1 MSVVTQHDERNL
13 AMLENEGE
21 IVEEQP
27 EVVVVQEDPDE
38 QVRRELVEH
47 PEILEAAVERKM
59 RKFAPS
65 GLIVFVIG
73 VILIALGLFVHSADN
88 AMIGG
93 FLVGVG
99 VIVVIIGLCRFLI
112 GLIRPIVPSQ
122 L

>member
-1 MSVVTQHDERNL
+1 
-13 AMLENEGE
+13 MLENEGE
-21 IVEEQP
+21 VVEEQP
-27 EVVVVQEDPDE
+27 EEVVVQIDPEE
-38 QVRRELVEH
+38 QAKKDFVEH

-65 GLIVFVIG
+65 GLVVFLIG
-73 VILIALGLFVHSADN
+73 VLVIALGLFVHSADN
-88 AMIGG
+88 ATFGG
-93 FLVGVG
+93 FMVGVG